1 MINMKKWYAS
11 KTLWSNAVMLAGVIV
26 LNTTGKDLLTPEV
39 QAAIITIV
47 NVVLRVVTKE
57 EITW

>member
-1 MINMKKWYAS
+1 MQKKWYAS
-11 KTLWSNAVMLAGVIV
+11 KTLWSNALMLAGVIV
-26 LNTTGKDLLTPEV
+26 LNATGEDILTPEV
-39 QAAIITIV
+39 QGAILVVV

>member
-1 MINMKKWYAS
+1 
-11 KTLWSNAVMLAGVIV
+11 MLAGVVI

-39 QAAIITIV
+39 QAAIITVV
-47 NVVLRVVTKE
+47 NVILRVVTKE

>member
-1 MINMKKWYAS
+1 MARKWYAS
-11 KTLWSNAVMLAGVIV
+11 KTIWSNAIMLAGVVV
-26 LNTTGKDLLTPEV
+26 LNTTGKDILTPEV
-39 QAAIITIV
+39 QAAIITVV